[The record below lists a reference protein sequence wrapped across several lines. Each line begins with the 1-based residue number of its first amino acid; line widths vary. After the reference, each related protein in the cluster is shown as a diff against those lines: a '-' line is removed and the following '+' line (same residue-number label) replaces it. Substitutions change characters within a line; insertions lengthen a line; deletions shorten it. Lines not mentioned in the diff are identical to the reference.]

1 MTIVG
6 FDSSLLLGFYQ
17 SQLNNSLLLS
27 TASVNSSASSSTS
40 TASTNNS
47 ATAKDVTPW
56 TIKQPD
62 QNARDALVLNTT
74 NWIDLSKVP
83 VLAGMSPD
91 TKTEQDNQKLFALY
105 TAVNNLSYLATMSK
119 RDGVSAGQMAGY
131 NTRFQTGLQQIEN
144 FVSTATFNN
153 FTLQAAASSSSATST
168 ATVPNAT
175 FGYTT
180 GSLVSGANIS
190 NPVPGLSTTDSFT
203 IGVTKAGVT
212 NNVLI
217 DLSKVSGALTLDNV
231 IIYINS
237 QLSAAG
243 YSTRFQKV
251 ITSGTIDQLSK
262 ASFGLQINN
271 APSES
276 LTMTSAS
283 ATPAL
288 YVSGTSGLT
297 TATSTSPVDNQGRLV
312 KLSNLSN
319 PTSAFSVN
327 ANPSS
332 GTTTA
337 SSTVVDSNG
346 DVYVVGSATGN
357 FGSQYNAGSQDAY
370 LTKYDNAGHV
380 LWTRMLGSAGTASGA
395 SLALNPNGGVTIVGT
410 TNAALTSTAVANGN
424 QDSFATQYDANGN
437 QVWTTQ
443 LQTLNNNQGTSVS
456 VDSAGNVYI
465 GGQTNGVIGSG
476 QTKIGGSDAYITK
489 LDSKGKVV
497 YEQQFGTT
505 ANDSV
510 SATALTSSGDLM
522 VASVQNGHA
531 ILSKYTGGNA
541 TVAPAW
547 QMDLGALNPGGAV
560 TGIAVSGSKVYVTGT
575 TQNASLNAGSA
586 TVVTPNSGGLDA
598 FVFAAT
604 DNGTSATANT
614 VSYLGTSGTDKGGGI
629 TVDSSGTVFVT
640 GSTTGTFAGQTRSQ
654 ANTSN
659 MFVASLASNGT
670 TNWIRQYGGLDGQS
684 VGTGVAIDPTGSS
697 VLDALGLP
705 SGKLPSFTSSDL
717 LSATTL
723 RPGDSFQMKIDSN
736 YNRTATITIDKG
748 ETLQSLVTKLNG
760 QLWGA
765 GKASVVY
772 GSGGSGLKIEVQA
785 GVNITLM
792 SGPGNFDALKRLGL
806 TPGLLS
812 NTSSTS
818 TTTSSNTNKAA
829 SQVFSLGLDSKM
841 SIATTT
847 GAGTA
852 RAQLLGVLSAIQK
865 AYRTTN
871 TPTAAATT
879 AGGSANGGTVSAY
892 TQSQLA
898 NYNLAAAILGG
909 GSSSTYTVG

>member
-17 SQLNNSLLLS
+17 SQLTSALALSTAGTTTNTSAANSLLGG
-27 TASVNSSASSSTS
+27 TKTG
-40 TASTNNS
+40 

-56 TIKQPD
+56 TITPPD
-62 QNARDALVLNTT
+62 QSARDALVLNTT

-83 VLAGMSPD
+83 VLAGNSPD

-105 TAVNNLSYLATMSK
+105 NAVNNLSYLATMSK
-119 RDGVSAGQMAGY
+119 RTGVSAGQMAGY
-131 NTRFQTGLQQIEN
+131 NTRFQTGLQQIEQ
-144 FVSTATFNN
+144 FVSTQTFNN
-153 FTLQAAASSSSATST
+153 FTLQAAASSSSATSS
-168 ATVPNAT
+168 ATVPNPT
-175 FGYTT
+175 FGYAT

-190 NPVPGLSTTDSFT
+190 NPLSGLSTTDSFT

-212 NNVLI
+212 SNVLI
-217 DLSKVSGALTLDNV
+217 DLSKVSGPLTLDNV

-243 YSTRFQKV
+243 FSSRFQKV
-251 ITSGTIDQLSK
+251 ITQGTIDQLSK
-262 ASFGLQINN
+262 AYYGIQVNN

-276 LTMTSAS
+276 LTMSSAS

-288 YVSGTSGLT
+288 YVSGTAGLT
-297 TATSTSPVDNQGRLV
+297 AATGTSAADNQGRLI

-319 PTSAFSVN
+319 PTSSFSVN
-327 ANPSS
+327 SNPSS

-337 SSTVVDSNG
+337 SGTVVDSNG
-346 DVYVVGSATGN
+346 DVYVVGNATGN
-357 FGSQYNAGSQDAY
+357 FGSQYNAGSQDVY

-380 LWTRMLGSAGTASGA
+380 MWTRMLGSAGTASGA
-395 SLALNPNGGVTIVGT
+395 ALALNPKGGVTVVGT
-410 TNAALTSTAVANGN
+410 SNAPLTTTSVVNGN

-443 LQTLNNNQGTSVS
+443 LQTLNSNQGTSVS
-456 VDSAGNVYI
+456 VDASGNVYI
-465 GGQTNGVIGSG
+465 GGQTTGVIGSG

-489 LDSKGKVV
+489 LSSTGKVV

-547 QMDLGALNPGGAV
+547 QMDLGALDAGGTI

-575 TQNASLNAGSA
+575 TQNAALNAGSA
-586 TVVTPNSGGLDA
+586 TVVSPNSGGLDA
-598 FVFAAT
+598 YVFSAT

-614 VSYLGTSGTDKGGGI
+614 VTYLGTAGTDKGGGV
-629 TVDSSGTVFVT
+629 TVDSSGTVYVT
-640 GSTTGTFAGQTRSQ
+640 GSTSGTFAGQTRSQ
-654 ANTSN
+654 TNTNN
-659 MFVASLASNGT
+659 MFVASLAANGT

-736 YNRTATITIDKG
+736 YNRTATITIDQG

-772 GSGGSGLKIEVQA
+772 GNGSGLKIEVNP
-785 GVNITLM
+785 GVNITLVA
-792 SGPGNFDALKRLGL
+792 GPTNFDALKRLGL
-806 TPGLLS
+806 TPGLLTNGAKS
-812 NTSSTS
+812 NTTTPSS
-818 TTTSSNTNKAA
+818 TNKAA
-829 SQVFSLGLDSKM
+829 SQVFSLGLDPKM
-841 SIATTT
+841 DISTAT
-847 GAGTA
+847 GAGAA

-865 AYRTTN
+865 AYQTTN
-871 TPTAAATT
+871 QPTAT
-879 AGGSANGGTVSAY
+879 ASSTGGSGGTVSPY

-898 NYNLAAAILGG
+898 NYSLAAAIM
-909 GSSSTYTVG
+909 GSTTYTVG